1 MLFTASTFILC
12 LVDNLVITI
21 LLNKLNKIKLRIRI
35 QIIHHVTSSENNV
48 RMSSLLLIFVMKN
61 SGSFNELK
69 IVPLVTF
76 QGVAEG
82 ARKIHKL

>member
-1 MLFTASTFILC
+1 
-12 LVDNLVITI
+12 
-21 LLNKLNKIKLRIRI
+21 
-35 QIIHHVTSSENNV
+35 
-48 RMSSLLLIFVMKN
+48 MSSLLLIFVMKN